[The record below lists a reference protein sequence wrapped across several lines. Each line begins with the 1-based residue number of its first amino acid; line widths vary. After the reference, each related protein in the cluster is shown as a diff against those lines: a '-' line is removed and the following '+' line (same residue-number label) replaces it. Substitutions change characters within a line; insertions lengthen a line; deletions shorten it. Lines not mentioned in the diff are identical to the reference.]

1 MSNLQENGMEKKS
14 AGLLLYRRRHGAL
27 EVFLVHPGGPLWAN
41 RDMGAW
47 SIPKGE
53 FGAEENPLA
62 AAKREFEEE
71 TGFKME
77 GHFTE
82 LTPVRQRNKK
92 LVYAWAVEGDCDAAT
107 ARSNTF
113 PLEWPPHSGIT
124 REFPE
129 IDRAAWFSI
138 ATARQKIFNGQ
149 IGLLKELEKILLS
162 DSHTTHQ

>member
-1 MSNLQENGMEKKS
+1 MEKKS

-27 EVFLVHPGGPLWAN
+27 EVFLVHPGGPLWIN
-41 RDMGAW
+41 RDMGSW

-53 FGAEENPLA
+53 FGPDEDALA
-62 AAKREFEEE
+62 AAGREFEEE
-71 TGFKME
+71 TGFKVE
-77 GHFTE
+77 GRFTE
-82 LTPVRQRNKK
+82 LKPVRQRNNK
-92 LVYAWAVEGDCDAAT
+92 LVYAWAVEGDFDAAA

-129 IDRAAWFSI
+129 IDRAAWFSMS
-138 ATARQKIFNGQ
+138 TAREKIFNGQ
-149 IGLLKELEKILLS
+149 IGLLDELEKILSS

>member
-1 MSNLQENGMEKKS
+1 MAKKS
-14 AGLLLYRRRHGAL
+14 AGLLLYRHRGNSL
-27 EVFLVHPGGPLWAN
+27 EVFLVHPGGPIWAG

-53 FGAEENPLA
+53 LDQDEDPLA

-71 TGFKME
+71 TGFKAE
-77 GHFTE
+77 GRFTA
-82 LTPVRQRNKK
+82 LKPVRQRNNKI
-92 LVYAWAVEGDCDAAT
+92 VHAWAVEGDFDASS

-129 IDRAAWFSI
+129 IDRAAWFSL
-138 ATARQKIFNGQ
+138 ATAREKIFNGQ
-149 IGLLKELEKILLS
+149 IELLDELEKLVAG
-162 DSHTTHQ
+162 DSHAVHK

>member
-1 MSNLQENGMEKKS
+1 MEKKS

-27 EVFLVHPGGPLWAN
+27 EVFLVHPGGPLWLN
-41 RDMGAW
+41 RDMGSW

-53 FGAEENPLA
+53 FGPDEDALA
-62 AAKREFEEE
+62 AAEREFEEE
-71 TGFKME
+71 TGFRLE
-77 GHFTE
+77 GRFTE
-82 LTPVRQRNKK
+82 LKPVRQRNNK
-92 LVYAWAVEGDCDAAT
+92 LVYAWAVEGDFDAAA

-129 IDRAAWFSI
+129 IDRAAWFSMS
-138 ATARQKIFNGQ
+138 TAREKIFNGQ
-149 IGLLKELEKILLS
+149 IGLLDELEKILSS